1 MEELFTGFFSKE
13 PKTCQKGQNGIVQFR
28 HVHNKKTT
36 SHMVGDV
43 SNSISASSLSHIQHS
58 IVISILSSS
67 AALEFTFV
75 RVKKGQAYNT
85 RFNIFFWKLSH
96 FSGTFGCFKKRLGL
110 IYHFENIVG
119 QGLI

>member
-1 MEELFTGFFSKE
+1 
-13 PKTCQKGQNGIVQFR
+13 
-28 HVHNKKTT
+28 
-36 SHMVGDV
+36 MVGDV

-85 RFNIFFWKLSH
+85 RFNFFFWKLSH

-110 IYHFENIVG
+110 IYHFENILG

>member
-1 MEELFTGFFSKE
+1 
-13 PKTCQKGQNGIVQFR
+13 
-28 HVHNKKTT
+28 
-36 SHMVGDV
+36 MVGDV

-85 RFNIFFWKLSH
+85 RFNFFFLEIVAFFWN
-96 FSGTFGCFKKRLGL
+96 FWMFKKKARIDLS
-110 IYHFENIVG
+110 F
-119 QGLI
+119 

>member
-43 SNSISASSLSHIQHS
+43 SNSISASSLSHNDNW
-58 IVISILSSS
+58 VVKLLKLFLSSQS
-67 AALEFTFV
+67 KNIISLSQGFQQHQNLRSFV
-75 RVKKGQAYNT
+75 LKKGHARIITQVT
-85 RFNIFFWKLSH
+85 IFFQKVVAI
-96 FSGTFGCFKKRLGL
+96 F
-110 IYHFENIVG
+110 
-119 QGLI
+119 

>member
-75 RVKKGQAYNT
+75 RVKKGHAGITHAATFFQ
-85 RFNIFFWKLSH
+85 ILLQFFW
-96 FSGTFGCFKKRLGL
+96 
-110 IYHFENIVG
+110 N
-119 QGLI
+119 

>member
-75 RVKKGQAYNT
+75 RVKKGRHIILVST
-85 RFNIFFWKLSH
+85 F
-96 FSGTFGCFKKRLGL
+96 FSGNCRIFLELLDVLKKG
-110 IYHFENIVG
+110 
-119 QGLI
+119 